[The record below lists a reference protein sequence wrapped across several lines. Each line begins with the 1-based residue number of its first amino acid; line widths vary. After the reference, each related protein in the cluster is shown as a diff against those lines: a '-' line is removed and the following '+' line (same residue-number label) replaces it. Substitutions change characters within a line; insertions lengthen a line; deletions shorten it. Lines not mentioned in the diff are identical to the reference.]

1 MRRNSQPA
9 NITDFTS
16 SPNPDVAQIDLS
28 ESMTRAEKR
37 ATSGLAAIFGLRMLG
52 MFLILPVFA
61 LYAEHL
67 PGGDNHTLVGL
78 TLGMYGLTQAL
89 LMIPFGMASDR
100 IGRKKVII
108 FGLIL
113 FAIGSFVAAS
123 ASDIYWTI
131 AGRAI
136 QGAGAISA
144 AITAM
149 LADLTR
155 EEHRTKA
162 MAMIGSTIGL
172 VFAASMVA
180 GPALNHLIGVP
191 GIFALTGVLALAA
204 IWVVKVWV
212 PDPLVSHFHADAQAS
227 PARLK
232 DVLHNAQLLRLD
244 FGIFALHA
252 AQMAMFVVVPVALKD
267 SGLPANDHWAVYLP
281 VLLGSFV
288 LMVPA
293 LIYGEKRGQMK
304 PVYIGAVALMLA
316 AQLGLAVGI
325 ESLWAIVWALFFYF
339 VAFNLLEASL
349 PSLISKLAP
358 ASAKGTAMGV
368 YNTAQALGLFFGGFF
383 GGWLAEHHG
392 FTTVFVFCSVLIA
405 VWLLASLS
413 MNAPPA
419 VKTRLF
425 RIGTLP
431 PDQAALLKM
440 QLAEV
445 SGVVEASVLAE
456 EGVAMLKV
464 SLRGWDEA
472 AARSLLDAAAP
483 AGLA

>member
-1 MRRNSQPA
+1 MTP
-9 NITDFTS
+9 
-16 SPNPDVAQIDLS
+16 IDLS
-28 ESMTRAEKR
+28 ENMTRAEKR

-78 TLGMYGLTQAL
+78 ALGMYGLTQAI

-108 FGLIL
+108 FGLVV
-113 FAIGSFVAAS
+113 FAIGSFVAMA
-123 ASDIYWTI
+123 ATDIYWTI
-131 AGRAI
+131 AGRAL

-144 AITAM
+144 AVTAM

-162 MAMIGSTIGL
+162 MAVIGSTIG
-172 VFAASMVA
+172 VAFAVSLVA
-180 GPALNHLIGVP
+180 GPALNRVIGVP
-191 GIFALTGVLALAA
+191 GIFALTGALALAA

-212 PDPLVSHFHADAQAS
+212 PDPADSHFHADAQAS

-232 DVLHNAQLLRLD
+232 DVLRDGQLARLN

-252 AQMAMFVVVPVALKD
+252 AQMAMFLVVPVALKN
-267 SGLPANDHWAVYLP
+267 SGLAVDQHWAVYLP

-293 LIYGEKRGQMK
+293 IIVGEKRGQMK
-304 PVYIGAVALMLA
+304 PVFIGAVALMLA
-316 AQLGLAVGI
+316 AQLGFAFGI
-325 ESLWAIVWALFFYF
+325 GDVWSIVAALFFYF

-358 ASAKGTAMGV
+358 VSAKGTAMGV
-368 YNTAQALGLFFGGFF
+368 YNTFQALGLFFGGAF
-383 GGWLAEHHG
+383 GGWLAQHHG
-392 FTTVFVFCSVLIA
+392 FQAVFLFCVVLMA
-405 VWLLASLS
+405 AWLVASLS
-413 MNAPPA
+413 MTAPPA
-419 VKTRLF
+419 IKTRMF
-425 RIGTLP
+425 RVGTMP
-431 PDQAALLKM
+431 ADQAALLKA

-445 SGVVEASVLAE
+445 AGVVEAAVLAE

-464 SLRGWDEA
+464 SIKGWDENG
-472 AARSLLDAAAP
+472 ARSLLKTAAV
-483 AGLA
+483 

>member
-1 MRRNSQPA
+1 
-9 NITDFTS
+9 
-16 SPNPDVAQIDLS
+16 
-28 ESMTRAEKR
+28 MTRAEKR
-37 ATSGLAAIFGLRMLG
+37 AASGLAAIFGLRMLG

-67 PGGDNHTLVGL
+67 PGGNNHTLVGL

-131 AGRAI
+131 FGRAI

-172 VFAASMVA
+172 TFAASMVA
-180 GPALNHLIGVP
+180 GPALNHLFGVP
-191 GIFALTGVLALAA
+191 GIFAMTGVLALAA

-212 PDPLVSHFHADAQAS
+212 PDPLVSHFHADAQAN

-232 DVLHNAQLLRLD
+232 DVLKNSQLLRLD

-252 AQMAMFVVVPVALKD
+252 AQMAMFVVVPVALKN
-267 SGLPANDHWAVYLP
+267 SGLPPVHHWMVYLP
-281 VLLGSFV
+281 VLVGSFV
-288 LMVPA
+288 LIVPA
-293 LIYGEKRGQMK
+293 IIYGEKRGKLK
-304 PVYIGAVALMLA
+304 PVFVGAVALMLL
-316 AQLGLAVGI
+316 AQLGLAFGINHFWGIVG
-325 ESLWAIVWALFFYF
+325 ALFLYF
-339 VAFNLLEASL
+339 AAFNLLEASL

-358 ASAKGTAMGV
+358 VSAKGTAMGV
-368 YNTAQALGLFFGGFF
+368 YNTAQALGLFFGGAF
-383 GGWLAEHHG
+383 GGWLAQNIG
-392 FTTVFVFCSVLIA
+392 FYAVFLFCVVLMA
-405 VWLLASLS
+405 AWLMASLS
-413 MNAPPA
+413 MTAPPA
-419 VKTRLF
+419 IKTRMFRVGTMPADQASLLKTRL
-425 RIGTLP
+425 
-431 PDQAALLKM
+431 AAL
-440 QLAEV
+440 A
-445 SGVVEASVLAE
+445 GVVEAVVLAE

-464 SLRGWDEA
+464 SLHGWDEA
-472 AARSLLDAAAP
+472 AARILLEATGA
-483 AGLA
+483 

>member
-1 MRRNSQPA
+1 
-9 NITDFTS
+9 
-16 SPNPDVAQIDLS
+16 VAHIDLS

-37 ATSGLAAIFGLRMLG
+37 AASGLAAIFGLRMLG

-78 TLGMYGLTQAL
+78 ALGMYGLTQAM

-108 FGLIL
+108 FGLVV
-113 FAIGSFVAAS
+113 FALGSFLAAT
-123 ASDIYWTI
+123 ATDIYWTI
-131 AGRAI
+131 AGRAL

-144 AITAM
+144 AVTAM

-162 MAMIGSTIGL
+162 MAFIGSTIGIA
-172 VFAASMVA
+172 FAISLVA
-180 GPALNHLIGVP
+180 GPALNRVIGVP
-191 GIFALTGVLALAA
+191 GIFALTGILALAA

-212 PDPLVSHFHADAQAS
+212 PDPADSHFHADAQAN

-232 DVLHNAQLLRLD
+232 DVLHNGQLLRLD

-252 AQMAMFVVVPVALKD
+252 AQMAMFVVVPVALKN
-267 SGLPANDHWAVYLP
+267 SGLAADQHWAVYLP

-293 LIYGEKRGQMK
+293 IIVGEKRGQMK
-304 PVYIGAVALMLA
+304 PVFIGAVALMLL
-316 AQLGLAVGI
+316 AQVGLAFGI
-325 ESLWAIVWALFFYF
+325 DTFWGIVWGLFFYF

-368 YNTAQALGLFFGGFF
+368 YNTAQALGLFFGGVF
-383 GGWLAEHHG
+383 GGWLAQHHG
-392 FTTVFVFCSVLIA
+392 FAAVFIFCVVLMV
-405 VWLLASLS
+405 VWLLAALS
-413 MNAPPA
+413 MTAPPA
-419 VKTRLF
+419 IKTRMF
-425 RIGTLP
+425 RVGAMP
-431 PDQAALLKM
+431 VDQAALLKT
-440 QLAEV
+440 QLAGLA
-445 SGVVEASVLAE
+445 GVVEAVVLAE

-464 SLRGWDEA
+464 SLSGWDEV
-472 AARSLLDAAAP
+472 AARSLLDTAA
-483 AGLA
+483 G

>member
-1 MRRNSQPA
+1 MA
-9 NITDFTS
+9 H
-16 SPNPDVAQIDLS
+16 IDLS

-37 ATSGLAAIFGLRMLG
+37 AASGLAAIFGLRMLG

-61 LYAEHL
+61 LYAEDL

-78 TLGMYGLTQAL
+78 ALGMYGLTQAI

-108 FGLIL
+108 FGLIV
-113 FAIGSFVAAS
+113 FALGSFLAAT
-123 ASDIYWTI
+123 ATDIYWTI
-131 AGRAI
+131 AGRAL

-144 AITAM
+144 AVTAM

-162 MAMIGSTIGL
+162 MALVGSTIGIA
-172 VFAASMVA
+172 FAVSLVA
-180 GPALNHLIGVP
+180 GPALNRVIGVP
-191 GIFALTGVLALAA
+191 GIFVVTGILALAA

-212 PDPLVSHFHADAQAS
+212 PDPVDSHFHTDAQAN
-227 PARLK
+227 PTKLM
-232 DVLHNAQLLRLD
+232 DVLKNGQLARLD

-267 SGLPANDHWAVYLP
+267 SGLDADDHWAVYLP

-288 LMVPA
+288 LMVPGI
-293 LIYGEKRGQMK
+293 IYGEKHGQMK
-304 PVYIGAVALMLA
+304 PVFIGSVALMLL
-316 AQLGLAVGI
+316 AQLGLAFGVEYFWG
-325 ESLWAIVWALFFYF
+325 IVWALFFYF

-358 ASAKGTAMGV
+358 VSAKGTAMGV
-368 YNTAQALGLFFGGFF
+368 YNTAQALGLFFGGVF
-383 GGWLAEHHG
+383 GGWLAQHHG
-392 FTTVFVFCSVLIA
+392 FAAVFIFCGVLMG
-405 VWLLASLS
+405 VWLVVSLS
-413 MNAPPA
+413 MMPPPA
-419 VKTRLF
+419 IKTRLF
-425 RIGTLP
+425 RVSVMP
-431 PDQAALLKM
+431 ADQAALLKM

-445 SGVVEASVLAE
+445 EGVVEVMVLAE

-464 SLRGWDEA
+464 SLKGWNEPRALELLEA
-472 AARSLLDAAAP
+472 AAA
-483 AGLA
+483 

>member
-1 MRRNSQPA
+1 
-9 NITDFTS
+9 
-16 SPNPDVAQIDLS
+16 
-28 ESMTRAEKR
+28 MTRAEKR

-78 TLGMYGLTQAL
+78 TLGMYGLTQAI

-108 FGLIL
+108 FGLLL
-113 FAIGSFVAAS
+113 FALGSFVAAT
-123 ASDIYWTI
+123 AADIYWTI
-131 AGRAI
+131 FGRAL

-162 MAMIGSTIGL
+162 MAMIGATIGV
-172 VFAASMVA
+172 VFAVSMVA
-180 GPALNHLIGVP
+180 GPALNNLIGVP

-212 PDPLVSHFHADAQAS
+212 PDPEASHFHADAQAS

-232 DVLHNAQLLRLD
+232 DVLRNGQLLRLD
-244 FGIFALHA
+244 FGIFSLHA
-252 AQMAMFVVVPVALKD
+252 AQMAMFVVVPVALKN
-267 SGLPANDHWAVYLP
+267 SGLEAARHWAVYLP

-293 LIYGEKRGQMK
+293 IVYGEKYGRMK
-304 PVYIGAVALMLA
+304 PVFIGAVALMLL
-316 AQLGLAVGI
+316 AQLGLAFGI
-325 ESLWAIVWALFFYF
+325 DYFWGIVWALFVYF

-358 ASAKGTAMGV
+358 VSAKGTAMGV
-368 YNTAQALGLFFGGFF
+368 YNTAQALGLFFGGVF
-383 GGWLAEHHG
+383 GGWLAQHVG
-392 FTTVFVFCSVLIA
+392 FSAVFLFCVILMA

-413 MNAPPA
+413 MTTPPA
-419 VKTRLF
+419 IKTRMF
-425 RIGTLP
+425 RVGVMP
-431 PDQAALLKM
+431 ADQAALLKT
-440 QLAEV
+440 QLAAV
-445 SGVVEASVLAE
+445 SGVVEAAVLGE

-464 SLRGWDEA
+464 SLAGWDEA
-472 AARSLLDAAAP
+472 GARSLLETAS
-483 AGLA
+483 G

>member
-1 MRRNSQPA
+1 
-9 NITDFTS
+9 
-16 SPNPDVAQIDLS
+16 
-28 ESMTRAEKR
+28 MTRDEKR
-37 ATSGLAAIFGLRMLG
+37 AASGLAAIFGLRMLG

-67 PGGDNHTLVGL
+67 PGGNNHTLVGL

-131 AGRAI
+131 LGRAI

-162 MAMIGSTIGL
+162 MALIGSTIGI
-172 VFAASMVA
+172 VFAVSMVA

-212 PDPLVSHFHADAQAS
+212 PDPLFSHFHADAQAN

-232 DVLHNAQLLRLD
+232 DVLRNPQLLRLD

-252 AQMAMFVVVPVALKD
+252 AQMAMFVVVPVALKN
-267 SGLPANDHWAVYLP
+267 SGLPPAHHWMVYLP
-281 VLLGSFV
+281 VLLGSF
-288 LMVPA
+288 LLIVPA
-293 LIYGEKRGQMK
+293 IIYGEKRGKLK
-304 PVYIGAVALMLA
+304 PVFVSAVALMLL
-316 AQLGLAVGI
+316 AQLGLAFGIGHFWSIVG
-325 ESLWAIVWALFFYF
+325 ALFFYF
-339 VAFNLLEASL
+339 AAFNLLEASL

-358 ASAKGTAMGV
+358 VSAKGTAMGV
-368 YNTAQALGLFFGGFF
+368 YNTAQALGLFFGGVF
-383 GGWLAEHHG
+383 GGWLAQHVG
-392 FTTVFVFCSVLIA
+392 FYAVFLFCVVLMA
-405 VWLLASLS
+405 AWLVASLS
-413 MNAPPA
+413 MATPPA
-419 VKTRLF
+419 IKTRMF
-425 RIGTLP
+425 RVGVMP
-431 PDQAALLKM
+431 ADRAEQLKA
-440 QLAEV
+440 QLAGV
-445 SGVVEASVLAE
+445 AGVVEAMVLAE

-464 SLRGWDEA
+464 SIKGWDEA
-472 AARSLLDAAAP
+472 RARTLLETAVA
-483 AGLA
+483 